1 MGTRCL
7 THVMDLKGEPII
19 TLYRQS
25 DGYQG
30 GHGSE
35 LKEFLEIQ
43 IMTNGLSNYNQN
55 LANGMSCLAAK
66 LVSHFKTKPGKFYLH
81 KGGSSDL
88 GEDYTYTV
96 YPSNDQDDT
105 TLSLKVESYSDEL
118 FNGLVSDYTATD
130 NYADD

>member
-7 THVMDLKGEPII
+7 THIIDVKGDAIV

-25 DGYQG
+25 DGYQD
-30 GHGSE
+30 GHGLE
-35 LKEFLEIQ
+35 LKKFLETQ
-43 IMTNGLSNYNQN
+43 IMTNGLSSNNQN

-66 LVSHFKTKPGKFYLH
+66 LISHFKTKPGLFYLH

-96 YPSNDQDDT
+96 YPSNNQDNT
-105 TLSLKVESYSDEL
+105 TISLKVQSYSGVL
-118 FNGLVSDYTATD
+118 FDGLLSDYTATD
-130 NYADD
+130 NDIDD